1 MGRSPIV
8 MTSRMSW
15 AYKNPMNENELV
27 RELSRKASLPEATT
41 TAVLDAMRDLVREG
55 VVDERTLLPATALP
69 PVDPEDPNVV
79 EQLIA
84 RAKKHPLGLEFL
96 ASGFLASVAIGLG
109 AHAFTVEAARRRLK
123 REQDLKEP
131 TPT

>member
-1 MGRSPIV
+1 
-8 MTSRMSW
+8 
-15 AYKNPMNENELV
+15 MNETELV
-27 RELSRKASLPEATT
+27 RELSRKASLSEATT

-55 VVDERTLLPATALP
+55 VVNEHTLMTTTEVF
-69 PVDPEDPNVV
+69 PVDPEDPSVV

-96 ASGFLASVAIGLG
+96 VSGFLASVAIGLG

-123 REQDLKEP
+123 REQEMKEE

>member
-1 MGRSPIV
+1 
-8 MTSRMSW
+8 
-15 AYKNPMNENELV
+15 MNQTELV
-27 RELSRKASLPEATT
+27 RELSRKASLSEATT

-55 VVDERTLLPATALP
+55 VVNEHALLTTPEP
-69 PVDPEDPNVV
+69 PLVDPEDPSVV

-96 ASGFLASVAIGLG
+96 ASGFLASVAIALG
-109 AHAFTVEAARRRLK
+109 AHAFTVEAARRRLQ
-123 REQDLKEP
+123 REQETKED